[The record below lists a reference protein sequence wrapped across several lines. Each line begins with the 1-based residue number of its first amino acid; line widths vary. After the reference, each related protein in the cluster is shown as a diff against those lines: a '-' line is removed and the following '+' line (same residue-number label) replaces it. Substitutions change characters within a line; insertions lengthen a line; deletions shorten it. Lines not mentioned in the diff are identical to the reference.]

1 MARSYFARYW
11 AKTGT
16 LIGGVSRSQTSRFQR
31 RADAQKRLDD
41 TIAING
47 GNCEGEIL
55 GSDLHPEIFSHCAG
69 SIPQAI
75 GGRCFRCG
83 KLLTVE
89 DAKAATELS

>member
-1 MARSYFARYW
+1 MARSYIARYR

-16 LIGGVSRSQTSRFQR
+16 LIGGVSQSQTSRFQR

-47 GNCEGEIL
+47 GNCDGEVIA
-55 GSDLHPEIFSHCAG
+55 SDLHPEIFSHCGG
-69 SIPQAI
+69 SLPQAI

-83 KLLTVE
+83 KLLTIE
-89 DAKAATELS
+89 DAKAATKLS